1 MPLNHVLG
9 TRFITDD
16 FANFGSKKFFIT
28 ILALLLLHRG
38 VQKWSFAKYCP
49 HFSFITLDIPIYSFH
64 FTKSVYFYNTFQ
76 DFGQCFFSLAILCPS
91 HAILAIASAYFIGLG
106 SRPYYLRTQR
116 QKWILYTR
124 SVTTLLLAVVP
135 MISVIFRAT
144 YVNFDIFM
152 KYDGWAKLVEPGI
165 QVNFVKLLLF

>member
-1 MPLNHVLG
+1 MENSYNDKIIMNHQY
-9 TRFITDD
+9 
-16 FANFGSKKFFIT
+16 FFNVTKLCGIHNWT
-28 ILALLLLHRG
+28 IWNDETNVRLF
-38 VQKWSFAKYCP
+38 WC
-49 HFSFITLDIPIYSFH
+49 IDIPIYSFH

-124 SVTTLLLAVVP
+124 SVATLLLAVVP

-165 QVNFVKLLLF
+165 QVNFVKLLLFLLY